1 MFPPQKMSANYIG
14 DGSIITNPVVNRG
27 KHPQTDRENQ

>member
-1 MFPPQKMSANYIG
+1 MFPPQKMSANYVG
-14 DGSIITNPVVNRG
+14 DGSITNPVVNRG